1 MYRVDGKLVAI
12 GVIDILP
19 GCVSSV
25 YFIYAEGWGP
35 WSLGKISAIREVT
48 LAKELHD
55 AGAEIVDSLY
65 MGFYI
70 HSCPKMKYKG
80 EYEPSYLLDPESYT
94 WHPFKT
100 CTALLDKANYATF
113 NDAKEDPDKLST
125 EDMGDMQ
132 VVVSSLRSTIQVA
145 PLSTRPIWSNNG
157 GTRKE
162 IEDTIVTFGKGLKDD
177 IIISL

>member
-35 WSLGKISAIREVT
+35 WSLGKVSASSILKINSGYRYFIKISAIREVT

-65 MGFYI
+65 MGMCTIYQSNNSNLTQSHPGFYI

-80 EYEPSYLLDPESYT
+80 EYEPSYLLDP
-94 WHPFKT
+94 
-100 CTALLDKANYATF
+100 
-113 NDAKEDPDKLST
+113 
-125 EDMGDMQ
+125 
-132 VVVSSLRSTIQVA
+132 VSL
-145 PLSTRPIWSNNG
+145 
-157 GTRKE
+157 
-162 IEDTIVTFGKGLKDD
+162 
-177 IIISL
+177 